1 VYSEIDCTCG
11 DLCMK
16 LEVGRE
22 SMHVEKGKERSCEVC
37 TCHRFH
43 RREYGDR
50 LKIILEIFDLGITSL
65 SGSWSLRI

>member
-22 SMHVEKGKERSCEVC
+22 SMHVEKSVCRIERVDGWERSEAVKFV
-37 TCHRFH
+37 HVIVSI
-43 RREYGDR
+43 DVNM
-50 LKIILEIFDLGITSL
+50 GIDGKL
-65 SGSWSLRI
+65 S